1 MEELYMTERNR
12 ILFDEQIGQGFRI
25 FRTTVL
31 HKTLKEVGGQKLVAS
46 LSNFETGKLFRY
58 DYMFYYIVACENE
71 EQLQRLEQLVSAV
84 MEAAWNRGQRYDE
97 KN

>member
-1 MEELYMTERNR
+1 MEKFLVEKNR
-12 ILFDEQIGQGFRI
+12 ELFDEQIGMGFRI

-31 HKTLKEVGGQKLVAS
+31 HKTLKEIGGQSMIPS

-58 DYMFYYIVACENE
+58 DYMFYYIVACQNE
-71 EQLQRLEQLVSAV
+71 EQLQRLQYLVNEV
-84 MEAAWNRGQRYDE
+84 MKAAWNRSNRYDK

>member
-1 MEELYMTERNR
+1 MEKFLVTKNR
-12 ILFDEQIGQGFRI
+12 ELFDEQIGMGFRI

-31 HKTLKEVGGQKLVAS
+31 HKTLKEVGGQSLVAS

-58 DYMFYYIVACENE
+58 DYMFYYIVACQNE
-71 EQLQRLEQLVSAV
+71 EQLQRLEGLVSAV
-84 MEAAWNRGQRYDE
+84 MKAAWNRGQRYDK